1 MIVFSHRS
9 SSLGPGLLAA
19 TLISTAI
26 GVLAAAPSQ
35 AASITLSETGSTLLY
50 PLFTQWIPDYAKVAP
65 DVTLTAAATG
75 SSAGEEAALAGK
87 VSIGA
92 SDAYLSDKVAGHNP
106 DILDIPLAI
115 SAQTINYNL
124 PGLNGANI
132 KIDGPTLAA
141 IYSGA
146 VTQWDDPAIKAM
158 NPGAALPH
166 QTIIPVRRAEGSG
179 DTFIFTQFLDFASE
193 TRVSEPGYD
202 ATLSGTNVGTIIAWP
217 NVGTAV
223 SWPNVAAEKAATG
236 NDGLVQTLAATPYSI
251 GYVGISYADRVTKA
265 GLGTAMVKNQDGKF
279 LLPTPQSIA
288 DAAALLDPR
297 TPSYERITLIFAP
310 GDDSYPLINYEY
322 AIVSKKQAD
331 AATADALR
339 TFLLW
344 SISEIGGNAPK
355 YLDAV
360 GFIPL
365 PNFIRGLS
373 EAQIAKIKSAS
384 NNGE

>member
-1 MIVFSHRS
+1 MTTLAHRS
-9 SSLGPGLLAA
+9 RNFRRGLLAA
-19 TLISTAI
+19 TLLSTSIS
-26 GVLAAAPSQ
+26 VLAAAPSQ

-50 PLFTQWIPDYAKVAP
+50 PLFTQWIPDYAKINP

-75 SSAGEEAALAGK
+75 SGTGEEAALAGK

-92 SDAYLSDKVAGHNP
+92 SDAYLSDRVAAQHP
-106 DILDIPLAI
+106 YILDIPLAI

-132 KIDGPTLAA
+132 KIDGPELAA
-141 IYSGA
+141 IYSGT

-158 NPGAALPH
+158 NPGVTLPH

-179 DTFIFTQFLDFASE
+179 DTFIFTQFLDFSTE
-193 TRVSEPGYD
+193 TGVNEPGFD
-202 ATLSGTNVGTIIAWP
+202 ATISGTNVGTVMAWP
-217 NVGTAV
+217 KVGTAI
-223 SWPNVAAEKAATG
+223 SWPNVAAEKSATG
-236 NDGLVQTLAATPYSI
+236 NDGVVKMLAATPYSI
-251 GYVGISYADRVTKA
+251 GYVGISYADQIAKA

-288 DAAALLDPR
+288 HAAARLDPR
-297 TPSYERITLIFAP
+297 TPPYERITLIFAP
-310 GDDSYPLINYEY
+310 GEDSYPLINYEY
-322 AIVSKKQAD
+322 AIVSKRQPD

-344 SISEIGGNAPK
+344 SISGIGGNSAK
-355 YLDAV
+355 YLKPV

-365 PNFIRGLS
+365 PDFIRGLS
-373 EAQIAKIKSAS
+373 ERQIGEIVDVKSQ
-384 NNGE
+384 

>member
-1 MIVFSHRS
+1 MNTFPHRS
-9 SSLGPGLLAA
+9 RRFRRSLLAA
-19 TLISTAI
+19 TLLSTSI
-26 GVLAAAPSQ
+26 GALAAAPSQ

-50 PLFTQWIPDYAKVAP
+50 PLFTQWIPDYAKINP

-75 SSAGEEAALAGK
+75 SGAGEEAALAGK

-92 SDAYLSDKVAGHNP
+92 SDAYLSDRVAAQHPN
-106 DILDIPLAI
+106 ILDIPLAI

-124 PGLNGANI
+124 PGLNSANI

-141 IYSGA
+141 IYSGT

-158 NPGAALPH
+158 NPGVTLPH
-166 QTIIPVRRAEGSG
+166 QTIIPVRRAEASG
-179 DTFIFTQFLDFASE
+179 DTFIFTQFLDFATE
-193 TRVSEPGYD
+193 TGEGGPGLD
-202 ATLSGTNVGTIIAWP
+202 ATMSGTNGGTIIAWP
-217 NVGTAV
+217 KVGTAI

-236 NDGLVQTLAATPYSI
+236 NDGVVQTLAAAPYSI
-251 GYVGISYADRVTKA
+251 GYVGISYADKVTKA

-288 DAAALLDPR
+288 HAAARLDPR
-297 TPSYERITLIFAP
+297 TPPYERITLIFAP
-310 GDDSYPLINYEY
+310 GEDSYPLINYEY
-322 AIVSKKQAD
+322 AIVSKKQPD

-344 SISEIGGNAPK
+344 SVSEIGGNSAK
-355 YLDAV
+355 YLKPV

-365 PNFIRGLS
+365 PDFIRGLS
-373 EAQIAKIKSAS
+373 ERQIGEIEEVKS
-384 NNGE
+384 E